1 MRLLCVFVIF
11 TRGYFALD
19 SFQLLSLQIM
29 ILKNKQPS
37 IADEDGRFSS
47 LKGRKRRPCL
57 HEESVESTVQKIGL
71 HTILFY
77 SFYRVKSSERI
88 FVHKNLLFSLGLGNL
103 VYILD
108 IASFSTRMDHIV
120 SCLEVLWFITVPK
133 VYMLCVRF
141 VIPFSSYQ

>member
-1 MRLLCVFVIF
+1 MSLF
-11 TRGYFALD
+11 TTAKRT
-19 SFQLLSLQIM
+19 Q
-29 ILKNKQPS
+29 
-37 IADEDGRFSS
+37 E
-47 LKGRKRRPCL
+47 RRPCL
-57 HEESVESTVQKIGL
+57 LEESAESTVQNIGL
-71 HTILFY
+71 LTILVY
-77 SFYRVKSSERI
+77 SFYRVKRTERI

-120 SCLEVLWFITVPK
+120 SGLEVLWFITVPK

>member
-11 TRGYFALD
+11 TKGYFALD
-19 SFQLLSLQIM
+19 SFQLSSLQIM

-47 LKGRKRRPCL
+47 LKGRPACTKNPLKALCKKKRL
-57 HEESVESTVQKIGL
+57 L
-71 HTILFY
+71 TILFY

-88 FVHKNLLFSLGLGNL
+88 FVHKNLLFSLGLSNL

-120 SCLEVLWFITVPK
+120 SCLKFLWFTFLK
-133 VYMLCVRF
+133 F
-141 VIPFSSYQ
+141 TSYALD

>member
-1 MRLLCVFVIF
+1 
-11 TRGYFALD
+11 
-19 SFQLLSLQIM
+19 M

-57 HEESVESTVQKIGL
+57 HEESVESTVEKIGL

-88 FVHKNLLFSLGLGNL
+88 FVHKNLLFSFGLGNL
-103 VYILD
+103 VYIVD
-108 IASFSTRMDHIV
+108 IASFSSRMDHIV
-120 SCLEVLWFITVPK
+120 SRLKFLWFK
-133 VYMLCVRF
+133 FQSLQAMC
-141 VIPFSSYQ
+141 

>member
-1 MRLLCVFVIF
+1 MCLLCVFVIF
-11 TRGYFALD
+11 TKGYFALD

-37 IADEDGRFSS
+37 VADEDGRFSS

-120 SCLEVLWFITVPK
+120 SCLKFLWFTFLK
-133 VYMLCVRF
+133 VYKLCVRLVF
-141 VIPFSSYQ
+141 PFWSYQ

>member
-11 TRGYFALD
+11 TKGYFALD

-57 HEESVESTVQKIGL
+57 HEESVESTGQKIGL

-120 SCLEVLWFITVPK
+120 SCLKFLWFTFLK
-133 VYMLCVRF
+133 VYKLCVRLVF
-141 VIPFSSYQ
+141 PF